1 MVANHKLELELL
13 AEHADIQLASCI
25 YTTGSYIRAFKNVF
39 FENYFLGKISL
50 GIFRIDLVLILVLN
64 KLK

>member
-13 AEHADIQLASCI
+13 AEHADIQLASC
-25 YTTGSYIRAFKNVF
+25 IRAFKNVF